1 MAKTVGRILV
11 GDFPISQIFGV
22 NAARYAQF
30 GLNGHN
36 GIDIAAPLET
46 TVLAGVSGIV
56 IFVGSDPGGYGTNV
70 RVWDQVQ
77 DLLLIF
83 AHLNSVA
90 PLIQIGL
97 SVTPNNPIGGV
108 GSTGNSTGPHL
119 HFGVYDTFSNG
130 MVTNLDNGFRG
141 AKNPL
146 DTNFLNLNY
155 PKVFLTGG
163 APVTSTTQ
171 PAYGGPEPPSYPP
184 THAGQTVSW
193 LGNNFRSD
201 DGTTWIFQGSDAER
215 AAAGELEKKRELAE
229 LAAKAADAGA
239 YLQKSNLSQQY
250 TEEGVFPAGGG
261 LADAEFLVITGP
273 YEARV
278 NPDATMT
285 APWSQWYT
293 TPGRYTMTMRTERI
307 EVKKKASA
315 PPTRTLAGDTS
326 TTAGDNNRTG
336 DNYRAATS
344 SPTSSPTT
352 TAAGFAGRMGKN
364 KTTNAQRHLQ
374 QTRGPK
380 YTLGTSKSSNPQGNL
395 QPDQL
400 PSIRGITTKL

>member
-1 MAKTVGRILV
+1 M
-11 GDFPISQIFGV
+11 
-22 NAARYAQF
+22 
-30 GLNGHN
+30 
-36 GIDIAAPLET
+36 
-46 TVLAGVSGIV
+46 
-56 IFVGSDPGGYGTNV
+56 
-70 RVWDQVQ
+70 Q

-307 EVKKKASA
+307 EVKKKPLPPLPEPLPEIPVPPPVTTTEPATTIEPLPAA
-315 PPTRTLAGDTS
+315 PPAAPPPPPPGLPGEWAKTKPPTHKDIYNKLAGPNTLW
-326 TTAGDNNRTG
+326 AHQK
-336 DNYRAATS
+336 A
-344 SPTSSPTT
+344 PTHREIYNLIN
-352 TAAGFAGRMGKN
+352 F
-364 KTTNAQRHLQ
+364 LQ
-374 QTRGPK
+374 
-380 YTLGTSKSSNPQGNL
+380 SEV
-395 QPDQL
+395 
-400 PSIRGITTKL
+400 